1 MAEEARSPKTDPGGD
16 PSARPRAQAIARP
29 HARPVP
35 GRRMPAALFSARLAA
50 RTAPSGARGILDA
63 PRVGSLAE
71 IEAAKRTLLVTYRR
85 DGTPVPTPVWAAQ
98 EAGRLCAE
106 IPVCSSPHA
115 PCAASRWALPSR
127 PALGFS
133 ALTRSLSPSARW
145 PLDTE
150 RDARCLSGRWTRCAS
165 TPVTWRSCRCRGTP
179 TDLSAHA
186 AVAASSRFTGLDGR

>member
-98 EAGRLCAE
+98 EAGRLYVRSE
-106 IPVCSSPHA
+106 RGSGKVKRLRRDTRLLLG
-115 PCAASRWALPSR
+115 PC
-127 PALGFS
+127 
-133 ALTRSLSPSARW
+133 
-145 PLDTE
+145 
-150 RDARCLSGRWTRCAS
+150 
-165 TPVTWRSCRCRGTP
+165 
-179 TDLSAHA
+179 
-186 AVAASSRFTGLDGR
+186 TGG